1 MRWANTSES
10 NLLYTSVDASRP
22 HAASADNAGKKL
34 VEPDRGALYAACD
47 TRVSVMMANG
57 ALEEVR
63 ALMGRDLPHGLP
75 IMKAVGVRELSA
87 YLRGETELDDALDI
101 MRQATRNY
109 AKRQLTWFRN
119 QTPDW
124 RRERR

>member
-1 MRWANTSES
+1 MAIREI
-10 NLLYTSVDASRP
+10 LVVP
-22 HAASADNAGKKL
+22 HPVLKEVSTP
-34 VEPDRGALYAACD
+34 VEGGVTD
-47 TRVSVMMANG
+47 
-57 ALEEVR
+57 EVR
-63 ALMGRDLPHGLP
+63 ALMARDLPPGLP

-87 YLRGETELDDALDI
+87 YLHGDASLDDALDI

-124 RRERR
+124 RRIAPSDNDRGWMGTATG